1 MMDILNDLSDKYC
14 PSCDVGVASEAIG
27 YLAPGS
33 CVDYA
38 YDALGIKYSF
48 AFEIYHG
55 AINLED

>member
-1 MMDILNDLSDKYC
+1 
-14 PSCDVGVASEAIG
+14 
-27 YLAPGS
+27 LAPGS

-55 AINLED
+55 AINLEEELKNRVHTSFL